1 MSKITIQCRL
11 VASEATRQYLWHLM
25 ADIYTPFVNE
35 MLRQIREDDNFEQWR
50 QAGKI
55 PAGVFEN
62 YRKALKTESRFQGM
76 PGRWYYAGREEVKRI
91 YKSWLALR
99 RRLRNQLSG
108 QNRWLEVL
116 QSDETLMAVSGLDLP
131 ALRAESTK
139 LMDLLS
145 SQIAKP
151 AKDSKKTNRKK
162 GKKQAKQTQGK
173 SLYQALWDLY
183 QETEDILQKCAIA
196 YLLKNKSQ
204 VPDKPEDLEK
214 FQHRRRKAE
223 IRTER
228 INEQLTKSRLPKG
241 RDLTDEQWL
250 EALAI
255 ATEQIPKDETE
266 AAIWQS
272 RLLTDADSLPFPV
285 AYETN
290 EDLKWFLNGKGR
302 LCVSFNGLSEHTFE
316 IYCDQ
321 RQLHWFQRF
330 LEDQQIKKD
339 NKGERSS
346 SLFTLRSGRILWK
359 PHSEASKSTP
369 WTANHLTL
377 QCSVDTR
384 LWTAE
389 GTEQVRQEKATS
401 IAKIVAGT
409 KAKGNLNQKQ
419 QDFITKREKTLE
431 LLQNP
436 FPRPSQP
443 LYRGN
448 PSIIAAVS
456 FGLEKPATLAIV
468 DIVTSKAITY
478 RSIRQLLGQN
488 YSLFTKHRLKQ
499 QQRAHQRHQ
508 NQKESAENRI
518 SEGGLGEH
526 VDSLIAKAILETA
539 TEYGASSVVLPEL
552 GNIREIIHAEIQA
565 KAERKIPG
573 LKEKQDEY
581 AAKFRASVHRWSY
594 GRLAQKITTKAS
606 LQGLETESIRQPLQG
621 TSQEKARNLA
631 IAAYESRTVVQRA

>member
-35 MLRQIREDDNFEQWR
+35 ILRQIREDDNFEQWR
-50 QAGKI
+50 QSGKI
-55 PAGVFEN
+55 PASVFED
-62 YRKALKTESRFQGM
+62 YRKTLKTESRFQGM

-99 RRLRNQLSG
+99 RRLRNQLAG

-116 QSDETLMAVSGLDLP
+116 QSDETLMEVSGLDLS
-131 ALRAESTK
+131 ALQAEASQ
-139 LMDLLS
+139 LLNILGS
-145 SQIAKP
+145 KNKTSKNRSKKAKGKP
-151 AKDSKKTNRKK
+151 KGKSAKDPT
-162 GKKQAKQTQGK
+162 
-173 SLYQALWDLY
+173 LYQALWELY
-183 QETEDILQKCAIA
+183 RETEDIAKKCVIA
-196 YLLKNKSQ
+196 YLLKHKCQ
-204 VPDKPEDLEK
+204 VPDKPEDPKK
-214 FQHRRRKAE
+214 FRHRRREAE
-223 IRTER
+223 IRAER
-228 INEQLTKSRLPKG
+228 LNEQLIKTRLPKG
-241 RDLTDEQWL
+241 RDLTNEQWL
-250 EALAI
+250 QVLEI
-255 ATEQIPKDETE
+255 ATRQVPKDEDE

-272 RLLTDADSLPFPV
+272 RLLTDAAKFPFPV

-316 IYCDQ
+316 VYCGQ
-321 RQLHWFQRF
+321 RQLYWFNRF
-330 LEDQQIKKD
+330 LEDQQIKKE
-339 NKGERSS
+339 NQGERSAG
-346 SLFTLRSGRILWK
+346 LFTLRSGRLVWK
-359 PHSEASKSTP
+359 PYSSDASRSDP
-369 WTANHLTL
+369 WMANQLTL

-401 IAKIVAGT
+401 IAKVIAGT

-431 LLQNP
+431 LLHNP
-436 FPRPSQP
+436 FPRPSKP
-443 LYRGN
+443 LYQGK

-468 DIVTSKAITY
+468 DIVTDKAITY

-488 YSLFTKHRLKQ
+488 YKLFTKHRLKQ
-499 QQRAHQRHQ
+499 QQCAHQRHQ
-508 NQKESAENRI
+508 NQVESAENRI

-526 VDSLIAKAILETA
+526 LDSLIAKAILETA
-539 TEYGASSVVLPEL
+539 AEYGASSIVLPEL

-594 GRLAQKITTKAS
+594 GRLAQKVTTKAS
-606 LQGLETESIRQPLQG
+606 LHGLETESTRQSLQG
-621 TSQEKARNLA
+621 TPQEKARNLA
-631 IAAYESRTVVQRA
+631 ISAYESRKVAQRA